1 MVEWAIIIFVVF
13 IIFIILAAV
22 SRSIGESENLY
33 VMVNGQETL
42 FIEPEKEK
50 WMGILTSGLDRLKR
64 GENILDYGLGRYY
77 RQIYDRSLQS
87 HVTKSVCG
95 VLVLTNFRVM
105 FLQRKRKAAF
115 SPEYEY
121 RQAITIPIPLIRYT
135 DVDANE
141 LRIGTLRTM
150 HGRKIENID
159 LEVEPPELAQ
169 IIRKQINDLA
179 VQYKS
184 IKKMEEAEKKENNI
198 VMVQL
203 RCPKCGGSL
212 QPTAVKNVY
221 ECKFC
226 DTTVMMK
233 S

>member
-1 MVEWAIIIFVVF
+1 
-13 IIFIILAAV
+13 
-22 SRSIGESENLY
+22 
-33 VMVNGQETL
+33 
-42 FIEPEKEK
+42 
-50 WMGILTSGLDRLKR
+50 
-64 GENILDYGLGRYY
+64 
-77 RQIYDRSLQS
+77 
-87 HVTKSVCG
+87 
-95 VLVLTNFRVM
+95 
-105 FLQRKRKAAF
+105 
-115 SPEYEY
+115 
-121 RQAITIPIPLIRYT
+121 
-135 DVDANE
+135 
-141 LRIGTLRTM
+141 M